1 VSAIYCDFGCSRKV
15 NFKSFIGDKKVATD
29 VYLSPEDLLRMKHID
44 LFAASM
50 KIVYDLNVFIDAWSL
65 GIVYA

>member
-1 VSAIYCDFGCSRKV
+1 VSSKYCDFGCSRKV

-29 VYLSPEDLLRMKHID
+29 VFLSPEDLLRMKDVD
-44 LFAASM
+44 LFASGK
-50 KIVYDLNVFIDAWSL
+50 KIVDDLIMFIDAWSL